1 MIELKPIT
9 KEGIPRA
16 LEKIE
21 RYRLLNEPAEAE
33 SICRDIIG
41 IEPGHQKA
49 LIMLIL
55 TLSDQFSKGV
65 TEREASSLL
74 PKLKDEY
81 QRAYY
86 KGIILERLAKA
97 ALNRSTH
104 GSQFDAYEWLWEAM
118 ESFEQAAT
126 IRPPGNDDSVLRWN
140 ACVRTIERYRLS
152 PRGKEHAEPPLE

>member
-49 LIMLIL
+49 LMMLIL
-55 TLSDQFSKGV
+55 TLSDQFSTGV
-65 TEREASSLL
+65 TEKEAIGLL
-74 PKLKDEY
+74 PLLKDEY

-86 KGIILERLAKA
+86 KGIIRERLAKA
-97 ALNRSTH
+97 ALHRSTH
-104 GSQFDAYEWLWEAM
+104 GSQFDAYEWLQEAM
-118 ESFEQAAT
+118 EAFEEAAA

-140 ACVRTIERYRLS
+140 ACVRTIERHRLS
-152 PRGKEHAEPPLE
+152 ERGQEQLEPPLE